1 MNDSCIREMM
11 TASKTEYGLA
21 YKSNEMHVNIEGP
34 QRQRVMY
41 AVQLMSKSCSSSLKY
56 LGERERERGL
66 LKSRCWKETGDF
78 IGLVDEWFDVLNSSQ
93 KFGEN
98 NHLMHLE

>member
-1 MNDSCIREMM
+1 MIRNNFLDSGFCLQDGSFVNDSCIREMM

-56 LGERERERGL
+56 LGEREREG
-66 LKSRCWKETGDF
+66 SVE
-78 IGLVDEWFDVLNSSQ
+78 E
-93 KFGEN
+93 
-98 NHLMHLE
+98 

>member
-41 AVQLMSKSCSSSLKY
+41 AVQLMSKSCSY
-56 LGERERERGL
+56 
-66 LKSRCWKETGDF
+66 
-78 IGLVDEWFDVLNSSQ
+78 
-93 KFGEN
+93 
-98 NHLMHLE
+98 

>member
-1 MNDSCIREMM
+1 MIRNNFLDSGFYLQDGSFVNDSCIREMM

-56 LGERERERGL
+56 LGERERERGV
-66 LKSRCWKETGDF
+66 C
-78 IGLVDEWFDVLNSSQ
+78 
-93 KFGEN
+93 
-98 NHLMHLE
+98 